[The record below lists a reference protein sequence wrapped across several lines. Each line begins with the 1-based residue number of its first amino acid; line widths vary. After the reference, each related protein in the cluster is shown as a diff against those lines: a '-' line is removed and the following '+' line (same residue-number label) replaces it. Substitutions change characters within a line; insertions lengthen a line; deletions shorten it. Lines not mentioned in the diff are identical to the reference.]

1 MKYGVFT
8 LFVNVDL
15 KWALKSKLK
24 KKTKQI
30 VVGSLL
36 KDPVSKADQTEE
48 KETKIKH
55 QEGGKKGKN
64 PRKQLKLIQCL
75 HTNNWSHEI

>member
-1 MKYGVFT
+1 MSFKKQV
-8 LFVNVDL
+8 
-15 KWALKSKLK
+15 K
-24 KKTKQI
+24 KKNKQI

-55 QEGGKKGKN
+55 QEGGKKDKN
-64 PRKQLKLIQCL
+64 ARKQLKLIQCL
-75 HTNNWSHEI
+75 HTNN